1 MTDFGLE
8 FSMTTWGSPDA
19 PKRALLLHGLQGVGQ
34 VFFKVAKILVANGKS
49 FSFTYNTAGSRSM
62 WGAASEAS

>member
-1 MTDFGLE
+1 MPLQDDPHKTNRQRRHKMPEFGLE

-34 VFFKVAKILVANGKS
+34 VFFKVAKILVANG
-49 FSFTYNTAGSRSM
+49 
-62 WGAASEAS
+62 EQ